1 MKIITISRE
10 FGSGGRELGKR
21 LADILGFNYYDR
33 EIITAIAEKH
43 GLCEN
48 YVEKALENHAW
59 QSIPITYRHSF
70 YSDSQYHYSQQHLLG
85 EQKCII
91 EAIAKQGEDCVII
104 GRNADVLLKKYN
116 PFNIFVCA
124 DTAAKVRRCKE
135 RACEEEKLTEKQIK
149 RKIRQIEKNRR
160 RTREMI
166 SSKKWRDCGTYH
178 MTVNTTDWDIKAL
191 AVSVADMANRW
202 FEASK

>member
-33 EIITAIAEKH
+33 EIITAIAQKQ
-43 GLCEN
+43 GLDEN
-48 YVEKALENHAW
+48 YVEKALDNHVW

-70 YSDSQYHYSQQHLLG
+70 YSDTQYHYSQTHLIN
-85 EQKCII
+85 EQKRVI
-91 EAIAKQGEDCVII
+91 EAIAKQGEDCIII
-104 GRNADVLLKKYN
+104 GRNADVLLKDYN

-124 DTAAKVRRCKE
+124 EMQAKINRCKA
-135 RACEEEKLTEKQIK
+135 RAESGENLIEKQIA

-160 RTREMI
+160 RIRDMI
-166 SSKKWRDCGTYH
+166 SGDKWRDCGTYH
-178 MTVNTTDWDIKAL
+178 MTVNTTDWCIKEL
-191 AVSVADMANRW
+191 APAVADFAKAW
-202 FEASK
+202 FER